1 MNGFTSDEEDDPST
15 MFISSIQ
22 ADIIA
27 LIEQRMLEQ
36 GLEAS
41 NFENA
46 GYKKTISEKGL
57 ESINRQIYNSSQHTS
72 CGVKCLISQEEFQHD
87 ESMIG
92 ILPCGHYFDYEQ
104 LDLWLREKPECPLCR
119 YEMDAEEVKI
129 RASGTGPSGT
139 GASGTGPSGT
149 GPMDRMGTHT
159 DISGIHNTITNTLN
173 SFPTSSNLLNHM
185 LLLGQLENN

>member
-1 MNGFTSDEEDDPST
+1 MNGFTSEDDEISPSD

-41 NFENA
+41 NFQNA

-57 ESINRQIYNSSQHTS
+57 ESINREIYNSSQHTS

-104 LDLWLREKPECPLCR
+104 LDKWLREKPECPLCR
-119 YEMDAEEVKI
+119 YEMDADEIKI
-129 RASGTGPSGT
+129 
-139 GASGTGPSGT
+139 
-149 GPMDRMGTHT
+149 T
-159 DISGIHNTITNTLN
+159 DKRSNSNISETQNIVNNSLN
-173 SFPTSSNLLNHM
+173 SYPTSSNLLNHM

>member
-129 RASGTGPSGT
+129 RASGTGAM
-139 GASGTGPSGT
+139 GASGTGAID
-149 GPMDRMGTHT
+149 DRAHT
-159 DISGIHNTITNTLN
+159 DISGIQNTITNTLN